1 MSDVALVMDT
11 MSGPDRHDNLT
22 FDAMGHYPENGYSS
36 QIAGKDALR
45 GMKLGLSWDPYWST
59 IGVSCLSLCCV
70 VLPCRC
76 IPVHSGALDGLNS

>member
-1 MSDVALVMDT
+1 MSDVALVMDI